1 MFAWW
6 GRTVY
11 RYRYIVIGVMV
22 ALCLGGGIFGISLG
36 NHVTQ
41 SGFYDEGSQS
51 VHASVVAD
59 EAFGRDR
66 TSHVVAI
73 LTPPDGQKVDN
84 PQWQSDVVGE
94 LDNFVKDHPDQV
106 VSWVGWLRAP
116 DAANATVQ
124 QMKTSDLSK
133 TFVSIP
139 LQGNTDDEILKNYQ
153 AVESDLQQLNGGRIE
168 LAGLNPL
175 ASELTGSIG
184 EDQRRAEVAAIPL
197 VCVVLFFVF
206 GGVVAAALPGLI
218 GGLTIAGA
226 LGIMRLLAEFMPVHF
241 FAQPVVTLMGLGIA
255 VDYGL
260 FMVSRFREE
269 IAEGYDT
276 EAAVRRTVMTS
287 GRTIMFSAVILVASS
302 VPLLLFPQ
310 GFLKSITY
318 AIIASVMLAAILSV
332 TVLAA
337 ALALLGPRVDALGVR
352 TLLRFTK
359 PYPAPSPAE
368 TTDRTNPLAIASI
381 PLGVLVPFAAIP
393 VGHIAR
399 AQIRRTYDKGA
410 NYALL
415 GLVLGYIGSF
425 AWIFVGLFAA
435 KDTLGTG
442 IFYLLLAIA
451 IFVAGTILV
460 LAAASM
466 SPLVRKPTVWWLN
479 WLAEKTQKT
488 KTRAEVEKG
497 FWGKLVNRVMKRPIA
512 FAAPIV
518 IVMILMIIP
527 LGQLSLGGIS
537 EKYLPPD
544 NAVRQA
550 QEAFDRSFPGFRT
563 EPLTLVIEN
572 DNGEPVTDQQ
582 VAEIRSK
589 ALTIP
594 GFIQPEDDPTKM
606 WQPRPYQEGGS
617 QDPSVRVIQNGLVNR
632 NDAAKKVEELR
643 DIVPPRG
650 LSISVGGTPALEQ
663 DSIHSLFDK
672 LPLMVTIL
680 IVTTTILMFL
690 AFGSVVL
697 PIKAAVMSALT
708 LGSTMGVLTWMFV
721 VGHGSGL
728 MNYTPQPLM
737 APMIGLIIAVIWG
750 LSTDYEVF
758 LVSRMV
764 EARERGLSTAEAIRV
779 GTATTGRLITG
790 AALVLA
796 VVAGA
801 FVFSDLVMMKYLA
814 FGLLIA
820 LLLDA
825 TIVRMFLVPAVM
837 KLLGDDCWWAP
848 RWMKRI
854 QERMGLGETE
864 LPDERKR
871 PAVRETVEDPEALVG
886 AGAPVPPRPRPPHDP
901 THPVSGSRPGA
912 TRAAAPQRVPS
923 ASGTTRIPSTTPPPA
938 APADEPQTTRL
949 SIAKNAVRNAVSNA
963 AATARQATRP
973 PAPPA
978 PPASAPARPGGGR
991 PPREEREIESWLG
1004 ELRGTGTPPAPPAP
1018 TPQRPS
1024 AEPTRAM
1031 PTAPEGRER
1040 PRVAPPAPGNEPTT
1054 AIPTPRSRPPEPV
1067 RDPAAAQNPDAA
1079 GDSDKTQAIPT
1090 PSKQADDA
1098 EAATEKL
1105 NTREDEERQRRGGV
1119 SAQDLLRREGRL

>member
-6 GRTVY
+6 GRNVY

-22 ALCLGGGIFGISLG
+22 ALCVGGGIYGISLG
-36 NHVTQ
+36 NNVTQ

-51 VHASVVAD
+51 VQASVTGD
-59 EAFGRDR
+59 EVYGRDR

-73 LTPPDGQKVDN
+73 LTPPDGETVDN
-84 PQWQSDVVGE
+84 RQWQREVVGE
-94 LDNFVKDHPDQV
+94 LDALVEDHPEQV

-116 DAANATVQ
+116 DTANETVQ
-124 QMKTSDLSK
+124 QMKTADLSK

-139 LQGNTDDEILKNYQ
+139 LKGDTDDEILKNYQ
-153 AVESDLQQLNGGRIE
+153 AVEPYLQQINDGNIQ

-206 GGVVAAALPGLI
+206 GGVIAAALPGVI

-269 IAEGYDT
+269 LAEGYDT

-318 AIIASVMLAAILSV
+318 AIIASVMLAALLSI

-337 ALALLGPRVDALGVR
+337 ALAILGPRVDALGVKALIKFAQPDPVASDPSVQKTN
-352 TLLRFTK
+352 TL
-359 PYPAPSPAE
+359 AV
-368 TTDRTNPLAIASI
+368 ASI
-381 PLGVLVPFAAIP
+381 PLGLLVPP
-393 VGHIAR
+393 VGIALGHIAR
-399 AQIRRTYDKGA
+399 KRIKQTGEQGA
-410 NYALL
+410 NLALI
-415 GLVLGYIGSF
+415 GLVLGYTALYGAMAYGIIALEGNGTIGSGVYWMLLGIVAF
-425 AWIFVGLFAA
+425 LVIVTFGLA
-435 KDTLGTG
+435 
-442 IFYLLLAIA
+442 LARY
-451 IFVAGTILV
+451 VP
-460 LAAASM
+460 LARR
-466 SPLVRKPTVWWLN
+466 PIVWWLH

-488 KTRAEVEKG
+488 KTRAEVEQG
-497 FWGKLVNRVMKRPIA
+497 FWGKLVTHVMKRPGTFA
-512 FAAPIV
+512 FPIIV
-518 IVMILMIIP
+518 VMILLIIP

-544 NAVRQA
+544 NSVRLA
-550 QEAFDRSFPGFRT
+550 QEDFDRSFPGFRT
-563 EPLTLVIEN
+563 EPLTLVLKSDN
-572 DNGEPVTDQQ
+572 DEPVTDQQ
-582 VAEIRSK
+582 VADMRAK
-589 ALTIP
+589 AMTID
-594 GFIQPEDDPTKM
+594 GFIDPDNDPSKM
-606 WQPRPYQEGGS
+606 WQERSVQEGGS
-617 QDPSVRVIQNGLVNR
+617 KDPSVRVIQNGLENR
-632 NDAAKKVEELR
+632 NDAATKIEQLR
-643 DIVPPRG
+643 ALSPPRG
-650 LSISVGGTPALEQ
+650 VSVWVGGTPALEQ
-663 DSIHSLFDK
+663 DSIHSLFDR

-690 AFGSVVL
+690 AFGSLVL
-697 PIKAAVMSALT
+697 PIKAALMSALT
-708 LGSTMGVLTWMFV
+708 LGSTMGILTWMFV
-721 VGHGSGL
+721 DGHGSGL

-764 EARERGLSTAEAIRV
+764 EARARGLSTAEAIRV

-814 FGLLIA
+814 FGLLLA

-825 TIVRMFLVPAVM
+825 TIIRMFLVPAIM
-837 KLLGDDCWWAP
+837 KMLGDDCWWAP

-854 QERMGLGETE
+854 QERLGLGEAE

-871 PAVRETVEDPEALVG
+871 PLVRDPADDQALVG

-901 THPVSGSRPGA
+901 THPGIEG
-912 TRAAAPQRVPS
+912 RVGP
-923 ASGTTRIPSTTPPPA
+923 TRIPPGPPRLNGPSA
-938 APADEPQTTRL
+938 AGTSRIPTNRPNPGQEPPTTRL
-949 SIAKNAVRNAVSNA
+949 SMAKNAVRGA
-963 AATARQATRP
+963 AAQRAKQP
-973 PAPPA
+973 SGPAPK
-978 PPASAPARPGGGR
+978 
-991 PPREEREIESWLG
+991 REEREIESWLG
-1004 ELRGTGTPPAPPAP
+1004 ELRGAPGGGQPPRP
-1018 TPQRPS
+1018 TRPTQPS
-1024 AEPTRAM
+1024 AESTTAMRAG
-1031 PTAPEGRER
+1031 APKPEPE
-1040 PRVAPPAPGNEPTT
+1040 PQPQPEPEGNEPTT
-1054 AIPTPRSRPPEPV
+1054 AIPVQRPAQPEE
-1067 RDPAAAQNPDAA
+1067 NDATT
-1079 GDSDKTQAIPT
+1079 KIPT
-1090 PSKQADDA
+1090 PQDPDS
-1098 EAATEKL
+1098 TEKL
-1105 NTREDEERQRRGGV
+1105 DTLEERKRRGGGM
-1119 SAQDLLRREGRL
+1119 SAADLLRREGRM

>member
-6 GRTVY
+6 GRNVY

-22 ALCLGGGIFGISLG
+22 ALCLGGGIYGISLG

-51 VHASVVAD
+51 VQASVVGD
-59 EAFGRDR
+59 EVYGRDR

-73 LTPPDGQKVDN
+73 LTPPDGEKVDN
-84 PQWQSDVVGE
+84 PEWQREVVGE
-94 LDNFVKDHPDQV
+94 LDALVKDHPDQV

-116 DAANATVQ
+116 DAASETVQ

-139 LQGNTDDEILKNYQ
+139 LKGDTDDEILKNYQ
-153 AVESDLQQLNGGRIE
+153 VVEPDLQQINGGDIQ

-184 EDQRRAEVAAIPL
+184 EDQKRAEVAAIPL

-206 GGVVAAALPGLI
+206 GGVIAAALPGLI

-226 LGIMRLLAEFMPVHF
+226 LGIMRLLAEIMPVHF

-269 IAEGYDT
+269 LAEGYDT

-318 AIIASVMLAAILSV
+318 AIIASVMLAAVLSV

-337 ALALLGPRVDALGVR
+337 ALAILGPRVDALGVK
-352 TLLRFTK
+352 TLIKFAEPDPVTSD
-359 PYPAPSPAE
+359 PAVQK
-368 TTDRTNPLAIASI
+368 TNTFAIASI
-381 PLGVLVPFAAIP
+381 PLGLLLPP
-393 VGHIAR
+393 VGIALGHIAR
-399 AQIRRTYDKGA
+399 KRIKQTGEQGA
-410 NYALL
+410 NLALIGLVVGYAALYGAMTYGIIAMRDNDVIGSAIYWMLL
-415 GLVLGYIGSF
+415 GIVAFLVIVT
-425 AWIFVGLFAA
+425 AGLA
-435 KDTLGTG
+435 
-442 IFYLLLAIA
+442 LARY
-451 IFVAGTILV
+451 VP
-460 LAAASM
+460 LARR
-466 SPLVRKPTVWWLN
+466 PIVWWLH
-479 WLAEKTQKT
+479 WLADKTQKT
-488 KTRAEVEKG
+488 KTRAEVEQG
-497 FWGKLVNRVMKRPIA
+497 FWGKLVTRVMKRPGA
-512 FAAPIV
+512 FAFPIIV
-518 IVMILMIIP
+518 VMILLIIP

-544 NAVRQA
+544 NSVRQA
-550 QEAFDRSFPGFRT
+550 QENFDRSFPGFRT
-563 EPLTLVIEN
+563 EPLTMVLKS

-582 VAEIRSK
+582 VADMRAK
-589 ALTIP
+589 AMTIP
-594 GFIQPEDDPTKM
+594 GFIDPDNDPSKM
-606 WQPRPYQEGGS
+606 WQERSVQEGGS
-617 QDPSVRVIQNGLVNR
+617 EDPSVRVIQNGLENR
-632 NDAAKKVEELR
+632 NDAAQKIDELR
-643 DIVPPRG
+643 ALSPPRG
-650 LSISVGGTPALEQ
+650 VTVLVGGTPALEQ
-663 DSIHSLFDK
+663 DSIHSLFDR

-690 AFGSVVL
+690 AFGSLVL
-697 PIKAAVMSALT
+697 PIKAALMSALT
-708 LGSTMGVLTWMFV
+708 LGSTMGILTWMFV
-721 VGHGSGL
+721 DGHGSGL

-764 EARERGLSTAEAIRV
+764 EARARGLSTAEAIRV

-814 FGLLIA
+814 FGLLLA

-825 TIVRMFLVPAVM
+825 TIIRMFLVPAVM
-837 KLLGDDCWWAP
+837 KMLGDDCWWAP

-854 QERMGLGETE
+854 QERLGLGEVE

-871 PAVRETVEDPEALVG
+871 PLVRDPADEQALVG

-901 THPVSGSRPGA
+901 THPGVEGRVGPTRIPPGPP
-912 TRAAAPQRVPS
+912 RLNGPS
-923 ASGTTRIPSTTPPPA
+923 VAGTTRIPANRPVPTPPQ
-938 APADEPQTTRL
+938 EPPTTRL
-949 SIAKNAVRNAVSNA
+949 RVAKNAVRGAVNTA
-963 AATARQATRP
+963 AGPRP
-973 PAPPA
+973 PRPNGPA
-978 PPASAPARPGGGR
+978 PK
-991 PPREEREIESWLG
+991 REEREIESWLG
-1004 ELRGTGTPPAPPAP
+1004 ELRGGPGSGGQPPRPP
-1018 TPQRPS
+1018 QPS
-1024 AEPTRAM
+1024 AEPTTAMRAG
-1031 PTAPEGRER
+1031 APQPDGE
-1040 PRVAPPAPGNEPTT
+1040 GNEPTT
-1054 AIPTPRSRPPEPV
+1054 AIPVQRPQQPESDATTKIPVQKPEPT
-1067 RDPAAAQNPDAA
+1067 DAPNDAA
-1079 GDSDKTQAIPT
+1079 S
-1090 PSKQADDA
+1090 
-1098 EAATEKL
+1098 TEKL
-1105 NTREDEERQRRGGV
+1105 EAPDEQKRRGGGM
-1119 SAQDLLRREGRL
+1119 SAAELLRREGRM